1 MDNWM
6 YLVPLLAFAMTA
18 AFGFILGRTWSLA
31 EILDLRSE
39 LEFLK
44 AKHAK
49 CIKRGP
55 GGRFTR

>member
-1 MDNWM
+1 MDIWM
-6 YLVPLLAFAMTA
+6 YAVPLLACAISA
-18 AFGFILGRTWSLA
+18 IGGFIMGRMWSVA
-31 EILDLRSE
+31 EMLDLRAE
-39 LEFLK
+39 LELLK